1 MSIIDIRWHH
11 LWVGSRLR
19 AAFFDL
25 GNTLVEAPGGVDHWQ
40 PLVIARIEEAFGP
53 LPWAQSLYATDI
65 RRPPANDPHRQDT
78 NRWITAWLRDRGE
91 RWTEAEVERLR
102 RALASPLPD
111 AFLLAPGAEE
121 AVRWCKTQGLSVAIL
136 TNTITRGDTEVWED
150 CRRLGLSGL
159 IDEVVSSY
167 STGWS
172 KPHHAM
178 FERALERFGV
188 DRRTAFMVGDQFD
201 EDIVGAKR
209 AGLRAIWKSTS
220 PSPEGSTDQPDAVI
234 ASLVDLPAV
243 AEGWLSK

>member
-1 MSIIDIRWHH
+1 MS
-11 LWVGSRLR
+11 SPLR

-25 GNTLVEAPGGVDHWQ
+25 GNTLVEAPGDVDHWQ

-65 RRPPANDPHRQDT
+65 RRPSADDPHRQDT

-111 AFLLAPGAEE
+111 AFSLAPGAEE

-150 CRRLGLSGL
+150 CRRLGLGGL

-178 FERALERFGV
+178 FDRALERFGV
-188 DRRTAFMVGDQFD
+188 ERRAAFMVGDQFGV
-201 EDIVGAKR
+201 DIVGAKR
-209 AGLRAIWKSTS
+209 SGLRAIWKSTS

-234 ASLVDLPAV
+234 ASLVDLPAIV
-243 AEGWLSK
+243 EGWLSN